1 MKMASVSSA
10 VSSVGDPKSY
20 PNDLPSFLFQIEPL
34 AGEGIT
40 NGIDR
45 EISAFVREFGA
56 EFGRGIRDRELFRVE
71 FHGLPICKHLEPDFD
86 DSPGQFVEP
95 LAPHED
101 MEAVEWPHCCVTR
114 DPSKPCKVGLPDG
127 NVNINPDGTVDVYHR
142 HPSVADIAMMKVLGV
157 PALRNWLK
165 GMCITGLRFVNREVA
180 GDYLHRMGWFR
191 HSLMELAKSLRF
203 DPLQSN
209 LPFLLPFQEI
219 NGERERF
226 GECERKRRLCLEI
239 DAVLSLIPGLV
250 KDFGSRSFCLCDW
263 WFVAVLVNMRS
274 LKNRAKWYGID
285 AFKTL
290 INHIDL
296 YERESRIHTS
306 ELVLD
311 KILQVRTV
319 RNFDLK
325 NRSIFREGGVG
336 IFGDRECFRLK
347 RLATLVL
354 VLRQAS
360 PEAFQSR
367 DTLDHLFKYLSEFP
381 ALVALDKDGT
391 RPKSYCPTTLLQD
404 STLLHT
410 SIVQRAKLRGD
421 EDLFESHLD
430 LAGGD
435 NKVFHRWF
443 HVHKGTSSCGTIGF
457 PAYQVSSCPDGSLE
471 VFFQYPTKVA
481 LDESFKDMAKKGD
494 FMLAVRF
501 PFGFLSWFDAYV
513 EQYGFFRDQLNKY
526 ATVRLDSFNRNQL
539 QYFRNKEAAQDYLHV
554 VHFLLPLFSRIR
566 NKFGEDLI
574 CMSDRYLI
582 YQWEQQLLALRAH
595 NAWRGYRGGVSQAF
609 TGLCSE
615 SGLML
620 TSPRQAV
627 YTDAEPDVQ
636 QFFSKELDPAQFDSS
651 IHEHSRSGYFEG
663 VLRRVIQ
670 VPNGDVFGESRPGPF
685 GNYSHQRSLYA
696 VGDNSYSHPWHCA
709 EEDFVY
715 TETFDKEVP
724 NFGF

>member
-1 MKMASVSSA
+1 MKMASVSNTM
-10 VSSVGDPKSY
+10 SSVGGTTHPKFH
-20 PNDLPSFLFQIEPL
+20 PNDLPSFLFQIKPL
-34 AGEGIT
+34 VGEGIT

-45 EISAFVREFGA
+45 EIGTFVKEFGE
-56 EFGRGIRDRELFRVE
+56 EFGRGILDRELFRVE
-71 FHGLPICKHLEPDFD
+71 FHGLPICKHLEPEFD
-86 DSPGQFVEP
+86 DSPDQFIEP

-101 MEAVEWPHCCVTR
+101 MEVVEWPHCCITR
-114 DPSKPCKVGLPDG
+114 DPGKPCKVGLPDG
-127 NVNINPDGTVDVYHR
+127 NVNINPNGTVDVYHR
-142 HPSVADIAMMKVLGV
+142 HPSVADISMMKVLGV

-165 GMCITGLRFVNREVA
+165 GMCITGLRFVNRDIA

-191 HSLMELAKSLRF
+191 HSLMELAKNLRF

-209 LPFLLPFQEI
+209 LPFLLPFQDLDDKH
-219 NGERERF
+219 ER
-226 GECERKRRLCLEI
+226 CLEV

-263 WFVAVLVNMRS
+263 WFVAVLVNVRFT
-274 LKNRAKWYGID
+274 KNLAKWYDID

-336 IFGDRECFRLK
+336 IFCDRDRFRLK
-347 RLATLVL
+347 RLATLAP

-360 PEAFQSR
+360 SEAFESR
-367 DTLDHLFKYLSEFP
+367 DTLDHLFKYLNGFLVP
-381 ALVALDKDGT
+381 AALDRDGT

-404 STLLHT
+404 STLLRT
-410 SIVQRAKLRGD
+410 SIVQHALRSGS
-421 EDLFESHLD
+421 EDLFQSHLD

-435 NKVFHRWF
+435 NKVFHPWW
-443 HVHKGTSSCGTIGF
+443 HVPRGASSCGTIGF

-481 LDESFKDMAKKGD
+481 LDKSFKDMAKGGD
-494 FMLAVRF
+494 FMLAVHF
-501 PFGFLSWFDAYV
+501 PFGSLSWFDAYV
-513 EQYGFFRDQLNKY
+513 EQYGFFRDQLKKY

-539 QYFRNKEAAQDYLHV
+539 QYHVNKGAAQDYLHV

-566 NKFGEDLI
+566 DKFGEDLI

-582 YQWEQQLLALRAH
+582 YQWEQQLLFLRTL
-595 NAWRGYRGGVSQAF
+595 NAWRGYQGGVSQAF
-609 TGLCSE
+609 TSFCLE
-615 SGLML
+615 SDLVF
-620 TSPRQAV
+620 TSPQQVVCVKAES
-627 YTDAEPDVQ
+627 DAQE
-636 QFFSKELDPAQFDSS
+636 FFSKELDPAQFDSS
-651 IHEHSRSGYFEG
+651 IHEHGRKGYFEG

-670 VPNGDVFGESRPGPF
+670 VPNGDVFGEGCPGPF
-685 GNYSHQRSLYA
+685 GNYSNQRSLYA
-696 VGDNSYSHPWHCA
+696 VGNNSYSHSGHCA
-709 EEDFVY
+709 EEEFVY
-715 TETFDKEVP
+715 TESFDKEVP
-724 NFGF
+724 KIGFP